1 MFAPPICRTR
11 GRNNDFPFRQ
21 LGRRRRQPSEH
32 RSERSEQSNRA
43 RCASSVVIV
52 GVGIDVCDVDRF
64 AESIERRPGLVQRI
78 FTPAEAERPIASKA
92 ARFAAKEALAKA
104 LGAPDGLSWRD
115 AEVVTDDHGK
125 PSFKIMGTVAAR
137 AAELGIGTI
146 HLSMSHDAGIASAVV
161 ICEA

>member
-1 MFAPPICRTR
+1 MARDVDFAPSTGSWP
-11 GRNNDFPFRQ
+11 Q
-21 LGRRRRQPSEH
+21 VELVRRA
-32 RSERSEQSNRA
+32 SNL
-43 RCASSVVIV
+43 CDVEPLVSMII

-64 AESIERRPGLVQRI
+64 AKSIDRRPGLVQRI
-78 FTPAEAERPIASKA
+78 FTAAEAERPIASKA

-104 LGAPDGLSWRD
+104 LGAPDGLSWLD
-115 AEVVTDDHGK
+115 AEVLTDDQGK
-125 PSFKIMGTVAAR
+125 PSFKITGTVAAR

>member
-1 MFAPPICRTR
+1 MSTSRAIW
-11 GRNNDFPFRQ
+11 
-21 LGRRRRQPSEH
+21 PSP
-32 RSERSEQSNRA
+32 SLSSKNLLAERA
-43 RCASSVVIV
+43 GFMIV

-64 AESIERRPGLVQRI
+64 AESIERRPGLVRRI
-78 FTPAEAERPIASKA
+78 FTMAEAERPMASKA

-104 LGAPDGLSWRD
+104 LGAPDGLSWLD
-115 AEVVTDDHGK
+115 AEVLTDDQGK

>member
-1 MFAPPICRTR
+1 MVEPRIERDQIGVADDEIVPHVVR
-11 GRNNDFPFRQ
+11 GRRFRQ
-21 LGRRRRQPSEH
+21 MNV
-32 RSERSEQSNRA
+32 ERVHLLTE
-43 RCASSVVIV
+43 I
-52 GVGIDVCDVDRF
+52 GCDVDRF
-64 AESIERRPGLVQRI
+64 AESIERRPGLIRRI
-78 FTPAEAERPIASKA
+78 FTPAEAERPMASKA

-104 LGAPDGLSWRD
+104 LGAPDGLSWLD